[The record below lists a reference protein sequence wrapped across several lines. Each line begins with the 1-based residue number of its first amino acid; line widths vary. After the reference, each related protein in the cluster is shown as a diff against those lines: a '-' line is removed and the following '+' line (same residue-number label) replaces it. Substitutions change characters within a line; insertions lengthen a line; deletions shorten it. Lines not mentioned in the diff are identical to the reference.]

1 MHTVNSH
8 NEWDKL
14 EEVIVG
20 AGVPNNL
27 PAIDYTF
34 KLFFHDNIHGRKYD
48 DIHNVT
54 GDIPKSYITK
64 RHVEEHNED
73 IEEFANLLSS
83 LGVVVKRPKIPKKIH
98 RTATPVWESTV
109 HPALNVRDLTVVIGN
124 EIIETP
130 ASCRWRYFEN
140 DYLKHLFLEYFKQ
153 GCKWT
158 QVPRPIMTDNS
169 FDLSYFSK
177 NKSAY
182 DEYKSLIKSDPL
194 DCGYEIMFDA
204 ANIMRLGTHILF
216 NASTENAKLGVQWLR
231 SHLSDKYT
239 IWDIN
244 IADSHI
250 DSSFLPLRPGL
261 ALITRE
267 GFWDKLPAPLQKWD
281 KIYIPQRDRSSDE
294 YLRQGIRLASPRI
307 ELNVFSV
314 SPDLI
319 ICHPEYEKELNNKLN
334 PYGITAIGSRMRHCE
349 IFAGAHHCTTLDI
362 RRKGELQNYF
372 T

>member
-1 MHTVNSH
+1 MSIVNSN
-8 NEWDKL
+8 NEWDRL

-20 AGVPNNL
+20 AGVPSTL

-34 KLFFHDNIHGRKYD
+34 KLFFHDNIHGKKID
-48 DIHNVT
+48 DIHNTT
-54 GDIPKSYITK
+54 GDIPKSYITR

-73 IEEFANLLSS
+73 IEEFASLLGS
-83 LGVVVKRPKIPKKIH
+83 LGVTVKRPKVPKKIH

-109 HPALNVRDLTVVIGN
+109 HPALNVRDLTIVIGN

-140 DYLKHLFLEYFKQ
+140 DYLKHLFLDYFKE
-153 GCKWT
+153 GCKWS

-169 FDLSYFSK
+169 FDLSYLK
-177 NKSAY
+177 NSSAY
-182 DEYKSLIKSDPL
+182 EEYKTEIKSNSL

-216 NASTENAKLGVQWLR
+216 NASTENARLGIQWLKN
-231 SHLSDKYT
+231 HLGDKYT

-267 GFWDKLPAPLQKWD
+267 DFWHKLPAPLQKWD
-281 KIYIPQRDRSSDE
+281 KVYIPQRDRSNND
-294 YLRQGIRLASPRI
+294 YLKQGIRLASPRI

-314 SPDLI
+314 SPELI
-319 ICHPEYEKELNNKLN
+319 ICHPEYVQELNKKLN

-362 RRKGELQNYF
+362 RRRGNLENYF